1 MLDNH
6 ELKLFLISN
15 YLINA
20 IAPVFV
26 FLDCDL
32 KLKLSQISSIYA
44 EVNLICEVIFIIK
57 LQSNMTKVV
66 KSNSLN

>member
-1 MLDNH
+1 MLNNH

-20 IAPVFV
+20 ITPVFV
-26 FLDCDL
+26 FLSCDL
-32 KLKLSQISSIYA
+32 KLKPSQISSIYA

-57 LQSNMTKVV
+57 LQSNMTKVI